1 MSVSLPISL
10 LSMFKNYLKARKI
23 KVSLVIIII
32 IIYLTD
38 FKIVVFSCLMLLLLV

>member
-10 LSMFKNYLKARKI
+10 LNMFKTYLKARKI

-32 IIYLTD
+32 IYLRD
-38 FKIVVFSCLMLLLLV
+38 FKIVVFSCVMLLLLV